1 MAVLPNASCATTVR
15 ELVPH
20 AATEDGPET
29 ASFVTGLYFHETLT
43 DPLAVTLTDTE
54 EPEEYA
60 PPFTDSRTLNPVG
73 TLEMTE

>member
-1 MAVLPNASCATTVR
+1 MAVLPNASCATTVT

-20 AATEDGPET
+20 AATEEGPET

-43 DPLAVTLTDTE
+43 DAPAVTLTDTDD
-54 EPEEYA
+54 PEEYG
-60 PPFTDSRTLNPVG
+60 PPFTDSRMLNPAG